1 MAALG
6 AGLEEVNAWGQH
18 VTGGGDGFLPM
29 AGGAL
34 VVACGWAGGH
44 GHSKGILIGT
54 APAREDSSGAA
65 ASSSKW
71 GLMAR
76 A

>member
-6 AGLEEVNAWGQH
+6 AGFEEIDAWGQH

-34 VVACGWAGGH
+34 VVAWGRAG
-44 GHSKGILIGT
+44 
-54 APAREDSSGAA
+54 E
-65 ASSSKW
+65 
-71 GLMAR
+71 GLVQQSLPEF
-76 A
+76 